1 MQKEG
6 KKKIKI
12 SLAGKGLI
20 DVRPW
25 YGKKGF
31 SLLELL
37 VVLFIMGLS
46 ISLVAPAMMGGVDK
60 LRLNTASRELSA
72 SLRYARSLAVSLGK
86 KQAVNIDIDTGGY
99 WLNDDMAN
107 MHYLPSDVHF
117 RSLTVQGQEVTVGK
131 GAIVF
136 YPNGN
141 TSGGIVSI
149 TAGPNRSRQIRPRL
163 ITGIVEVCSGE

>member
-1 MQKEG
+1 MQKKER
-6 KKKIKI
+6 KKIKI

-20 DVRPW
+20 DARPW
-25 YGKKGF
+25 DGNKGF

-46 ISLVAPAMMGGVDK
+46 ISLVAPAMIGGVDK

-86 KQAVNIDIDTGGY
+86 KQAINIDIDTGGY
-99 WLNDDMAN
+99 WLNEDKDN
-107 MHYLPSDVHF
+107 MRYLPSDVHF
-117 RSLTVQGQEVTVGK
+117 RSLTVQGQEVSTGT

-141 TSGGIVSI
+141 TSGGVISV
-149 TAGPNRSRQIRPRL
+149 AADPNRSCQIRTRL
-163 ITGIVEVCSGE
+163 ITGIVEVCIGE